1 SGKTELVA
9 SWVRAG
15 SVSDIVVWVSLEDG
29 DGRPGVFWSYVVEGL
44 RRAGLPVL
52 PTAAPAPAG
61 EVDHSYLV
69 RLAAEL
75 AGQPESVVL
84 VLDDVS
90 CLTDPQWADDLD
102 FVLRHA
108 DGRLRLVLIGR
119 WDPPLPLYRY
129 RLIGRLTEIRG
140 DDLAFTP

>member
-1 SGKTELVA
+1 MSAHEGPAVTSAYAVDVPANRSATAGIDPLLESKFAVPAPPRFVVCRPRLCDRLSASRSEPLAVVTGPAGSGKTELVA

-61 EVDHSYLV
+61 EVDHSYL
-69 RLAAEL
+69 
-75 AGQPESVVL
+75 
-84 VLDDVS
+84 
-90 CLTDPQWADDLD
+90 
-102 FVLRHA
+102 
-108 DGRLRLVLIGR
+108 
-119 WDPPLPLYRY
+119 
-129 RLIGRLTEIRG
+129 
-140 DDLAFTP
+140 